1 MLAKEISHLVKRDF
15 VHLFMRVIYVYIHEK
30 VTPPQLKI
38 RTFEVPSAH
47 SAEYYRSRTLGL
59 VNTNKRTGVLQEIA
73 VVIPTYKARNHILGV
88 IDGIGSEVARIYVV
102 DDYCPDRSGDFVAAN
117 CKDSRVSVIRHTENQ
132 GVGGAVMT
140 GYEAAIKHGMSILV
154 KIDSDGQMDPA
165 LIMDFVIP
173 IISGEADYTKGNRF
187 FNLERMRSMPKM
199 RLFGN
204 AVLSLMCK
212 LSSGYWNLF
221 DPTNGYTAIHAD
233 VASHLPLNKISRRY
247 FFETDIL
254 FRLNTLRAV
263 VVDVPMDAKYGD
275 EVSNLKISKII
286 GEFFAKNIR
295 NFSKRVFY
303 NYYLRDMSLA
313 SIELPVGLV
322 LLGFGSIYGGYHW
335 MHSAQVGLSTPAG
348 TVMLSALPILAGIQF
363 LLGFIG
369 YDVSSVPVRPIHMST
384 RKMRERQSGETNAKG
399 R

>member
-1 MLAKEISHLVKRDF
+1 LVD
-15 VHLFMRVIYVYIHEK
+15 
-30 VTPPQLKI
+30 T
-38 RTFEVPSAH
+38 
-47 SAEYYRSRTLGL
+47 
-59 VNTNKRTGVLQEIA
+59 NTQVGVSQEIA
-73 VVIPTYKARNHILGV
+73 VIIPTYKARNHILGV
-88 IDGIGSEVARIYVV
+88 INEIGPEVARIYVV
-102 DDYCPDRSGDFVAAN
+102 DDYCPDNSGDFVAAN
-117 CKDSRVSVIRHTENQ
+117 CKDDRVSVIKHTENQ

-140 GYEAAIKHGMSILV
+140 GYQAAIEDGMTIMV

-165 LIMDFVIP
+165 LIMDFVTP
-173 IISGEADYTKGNRF
+173 IVNCEADYTKGNRF
-187 FNLERMRSMPKM
+187 FDLEKVRSMPKA

-204 AVLSLMCK
+204 AALSLMCK

-233 VASHLPLNKISRRY
+233 VASHLPFKKISRRY

-286 GEFFAKNIR
+286 GEFFVKHAR
-295 NFSKRVFY
+295 NFSKRIFY
-303 NYYLRDMSLA
+303 NYYLRGMSIA

-322 LLGFGSIYGGYHW
+322 LVGFGSLYGGYHW
-335 MHSAQVGLSTPAG
+335 MHSAQAGVLTPAG

-369 YDVSSVPVRPIHMST
+369 YDMSSVPVRPIHRSICRLRPSRLKT
-384 RKMRERQSGETNAKG
+384 KD
-399 R
+399 